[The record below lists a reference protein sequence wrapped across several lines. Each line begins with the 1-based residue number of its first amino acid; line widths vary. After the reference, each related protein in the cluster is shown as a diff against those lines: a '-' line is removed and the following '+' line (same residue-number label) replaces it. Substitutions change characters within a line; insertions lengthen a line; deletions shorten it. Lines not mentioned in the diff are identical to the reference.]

1 MHAAATGSVQ
11 RHRVRIQRIILV
23 TFLTAAVLLPGLV
36 CAVATGFSSYFGD
49 CTWNAHPDPVTCQ
62 AG

>member
-1 MHAAATGSVQ
+1 MHAAPTAALH

-36 CAVATGFSSYFGD
+36 CALATGFSSYFGD
-49 CTWNAHPDPVTCQ
+49 CTWNPHPDPGTCQ